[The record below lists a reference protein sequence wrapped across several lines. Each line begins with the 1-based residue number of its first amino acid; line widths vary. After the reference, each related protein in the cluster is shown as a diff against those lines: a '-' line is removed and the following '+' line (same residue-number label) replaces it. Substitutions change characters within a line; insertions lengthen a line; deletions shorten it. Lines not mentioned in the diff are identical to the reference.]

1 MGYDMRWLRAD
12 GSEKAAVVAASEVF
26 QAACNARDALPEGA
40 KGQFNL
46 KRAKEAGDWDSPD
59 AYDGQT
65 ADYRAAQEKV
75 HVAYAALGDAEKSY
89 FRLNIFGMGRYRDLM
104 ERLGMAFEDAPHPTW
119 PEAEDYGLT
128 KEQAWAATDP
138 AEYPDVTLTPEQQE
152 AGRKYAAEQD
162 RILRWHGKEIPG
174 IPLHKFGSNDGWV
187 VLPAEAEAAVRIWAE
202 FVKVNGDE
210 KSLALVTES
219 VTDTGYWLKWIA
231 YLMGAVTHDGFAVR

>member
-12 GSEKAAVVAASEVF
+12 DDEAVAVAAASGVF
-26 QAACNARDALPEGA
+26 HVACAERDALDDAE
-40 KGQFNL
+40 KGQ
-46 KRAKEAGDWDSPD
+46 SPR
-59 AYDGQT
+59 YS
-65 ADYRAAQEKV
+65 AAQEKV
-75 HVAYAALGDAEKSY
+75 HATYAALGDAEKSY

-104 ERLGMAFEDAPHPTW
+104 ERLGMAFEDAAHPAW

-128 KEQAWAATDP
+128 KEQAWATECP
-138 AEYPDVTLTPEQQE
+138 EEYPDIMLTPVQQE

-174 IPLHKFGSNDGWV
+174 IPLHKFGSNDGWH

-210 KSLALVTES
+210 KALALVAEA

-231 YLMGAVTHDGFAVR
+231 YLTGAITHGGFAVR